1 MSFTDRLNK
10 SLASHDISS
19 LLSIGSVEEIMCEAT
34 ALAAGP
40 HAPLVAELL
49 VHQLSSNGEIDL
61 WREALCRFSEGL
73 GDQQSDLALR
83 ESADHLLGGDT
94 IKIVG
99 PTLHDALLPTPDCI
113 ATCPLIAGLR
123 LSIALDVVTMTDYPP
138 YRLLDVLTQPVDTF
152 PFEFDDPLARTIGV
166 AVDLWTAE
174 DEQRRFSAT
183 LDRLADRG
191 SEDAA
196 YERALQQLRH
206 GLKQLDQRE
215 LIKNVRDAQ
224 VRFLTLASEAEDR
237 SDAQAFASACQ
248 AIVSFHDCNEQQL
261 RAAALCARETANRR
275 TLLLHNMHH
284 RDGALAG
291 HVAGLAWTSLAWH
304 LENALDQLSEDA
316 FLNTWAAAEVIAKVY
331 EADRRFSGL
340 HMVRTVVQPRIVNE
354 LASRHAMAHQLQR
367 AVDEDRA
374 CDDPLLADE
383 IYELAGL
390 VRQARSTPRE
400 PSDDPQG
407 VSQREPY
414 LYALLGPASSLISS
428 LDDNKRATLE
438 ESAHQTFV
446 GTFAGDRPTNELVET
461 LTASLMADLSENPAF
476 TGAVKS
482 NFSLLVLNTLR
493 FMVYVGDVRQEYT
506 MPIDASHPAPREA
519 TLQKHFAEYL
529 SATELAGRVG
539 LEHSNIAN
547 GRADVIV
554 NFDGAQRYVTEVKR
568 ELADSSKTSIESAY
582 LAQAMEYQSTNQPF
596 AQLLVLDLTDHSAG
610 TPHVA
615 DSVWV
620 SHRRDASK
628 RITTSAVIAVV
639 RGNRPTPSS
648 MA

>member
-1 MSFTDRLNK
+1 M
-10 SLASHDISS
+10 
-19 LLSIGSVEEIMCEAT
+19 
-34 ALAAGP
+34 
-40 HAPLVAELL
+40 
-49 VHQLSSNGEIDL
+49 
-61 WREALCRFSEGL
+61 
-73 GDQQSDLALR
+73 
-83 ESADHLLGGDT
+83 
-94 IKIVG
+94 
-99 PTLHDALLPTPDCI
+99 
-113 ATCPLIAGLR
+113 
-123 LSIALDVVTMTDYPP
+123 
-138 YRLLDVLTQPVDTF
+138 
-152 PFEFDDPLARTIGV
+152 
-166 AVDLWTAE
+166 
-174 DEQRRFSAT
+174 
-183 LDRLADRG
+183 
-191 SEDAA
+191 
-196 YERALQQLRH
+196 
-206 GLKQLDQRE
+206 
-215 LIKNVRDAQ
+215 
-224 VRFLTLASEAEDR
+224 
-237 SDAQAFASACQ
+237 
-248 AIVSFHDCNEQQL
+248 
-261 RAAALCARETANRR
+261 
-275 TLLLHNMHH
+275 
-284 RDGALAG
+284 
-291 HVAGLAWTSLAWH
+291 
-304 LENALDQLSEDA
+304 DQLSEDA